1 MHLTSPTFLTFSLF
15 VQCGNYEKNCLHSS
29 FQLGN
34 NSSSVGGKILN
45 KGDSVCLGPGGTFC
59 ILGDSYQHFV
69 YFSSNSPSE
78 REGATLEPSAK
89 RARYDT
95 LSDSDDDNLTF
106 EDLEDIRR
114 EFGHEMVEKIQ
125 KVNKQQDDCKEVAKP
140 QDFCRNDT
148 WEDVQG
154 KLFIFTSRGMMA
166 RSKV

>member
-1 MHLTSPTFLTFSLF
+1 MGIT
-15 VQCGNYEKNCLHSS
+15 EKNSLYFS

-45 KGDSVCLGPGGTFC
+45 KGDSVYLGPGGTFC

-78 REGATLEPSAK
+78 GEGATLEPSAK
-89 RARYDT
+89 RPCYDT

-125 KVNKQQDDCKEVAKP
+125 KVNKQQEDCKEVSKQ
-140 QDFCRNDT
+140 QDFCNDN

-166 RSKV
+166 RSKVRIKLMISYSRP